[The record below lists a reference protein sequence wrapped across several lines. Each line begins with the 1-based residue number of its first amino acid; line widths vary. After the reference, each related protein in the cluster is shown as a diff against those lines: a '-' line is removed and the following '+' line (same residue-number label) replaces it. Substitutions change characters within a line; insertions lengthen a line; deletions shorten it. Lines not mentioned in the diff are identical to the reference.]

1 MIPTN
6 WYYSTSTTYHFTA
19 LPSWNQVANLGDSG
33 FMHLRPRAWGMEILQ
48 MLGFFEGHKVTIAK
62 AKMCFCVFLCFLLF
76 LLLLLL
82 LLWWS
87 HRHPQAT
94 VLTSNH
100 SEISLMGARCSSLPY
115 IAIDLD
121 GWLFELFWH
130 WQFHATMPGRNK
142 KKKKTDVFLI
152 CANLCDEMQVTDLYP
167 CITVGWNKLLMHPS
181 LHFQAPI
188 IDKDIPRANSRLE
201 LSIPADTCSRGTVE
215 GVELLLRKY
224 GFCTLVEVR
233 PCSRTVAS
241 LLTRQRTVR
250 STSWKLNKACRWN
263 RAA

>member
-62 AKMCFCVFLCFLLF
+62 AKMCVCVFSFVVVVVVE
-76 LLLLLL
+76 
-82 LLWWS
+82 
-87 HRHPQAT
+87 PQAS
-94 VLTSNH
+94 TSYSLDIQSFQNL
-100 SEISLMGARCSSLPY
+100 EISLMGARCSSLLY

-130 WQFHATMPGRNK
+130 WQFHASMPGRNK

-152 CANLCDEMQVTDLYP
+152 CANLRDEMQVTDLYP

-188 IDKDIPRANSRLE
+188 IDKDIPRANSRME